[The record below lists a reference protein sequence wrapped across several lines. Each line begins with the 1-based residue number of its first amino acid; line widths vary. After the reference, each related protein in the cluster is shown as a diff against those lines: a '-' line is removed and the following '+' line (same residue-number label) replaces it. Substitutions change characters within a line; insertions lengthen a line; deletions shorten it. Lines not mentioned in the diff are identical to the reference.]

1 MCASALSNSSTSADD
16 VEMDYKKVCSTCHGE
31 DAEGNTGLNSPA
43 LAGQQADYIV
53 RQVALYQQGIRGK
66 QDGYAAQMSAISSTF
81 ESQGIDEQR
90 LARIASYLSSM
101 PSYKNSIS
109 EGDAALGYKQYQS
122 SCGGCHGDKAQGNK
136 SLNSPRLAGID
147 PKYLMRQYEYYVEG
161 KRGLDK
167 RNRFGRQ
174 MAMMA
179 QTVRDPKKIKDL
191 FAYISTINSDSD

>member
-1 MCASALSNSSTSADD
+1 MSANDASK
-16 VEMDYKKVCSTCHGE
+16 DYQKVCAACHGE
-31 DAEGNTGLNSPA
+31 NASGVAGLNSPA

-66 QDGYAAQMSAISSTF
+66 QDGYAAQMAAISTTL

-90 LARIASYLSSM
+90 LNDIADYLSSM
-101 PSYKNSIS
+101 PSHKNSVS
-109 EGDAALGYKQYQS
+109 AGDAALGYKQYQS

-147 PKYLMRQYEYYVEG
+147 PQYLMRQYLYYVEG

-179 QTVRDPKKIKDL
+179 QTVRDPQKIRDV
-191 FAYISTINSDSD
+191 FAYISSINSESD